1 MRRHCVPLSAAS
13 TSHITSIGGKAV
25 NLAKLLQQ
33 GFPVPEGFVI
43 PATTYERLVE
53 QSGLGGRIR
62 DRIASTSFDHG
73 ASVAACS
80 NDIKAMIRSLELPEE
95 VSSAITGAMNGVRG
109 TNLWAVRSS
118 AVSEDLPEASFAGQ
132 QDTFLNVPAGDVI
145 AHVKECWAS
154 YWNER
159 AIAYRHDA
167 RIPHGEAGV
176 AVVVQRMVD
185 ASRSGVMFTRD
196 PLGDRD
202 TTVIEASWG
211 LGESIV
217 SGIVT
222 PDRFI
227 CDRDRGTVRSRVINT
242 KKKATYLSTRKTT
255 IEDVRHDLQTAPSLT
270 PAQVR
275 QLVDAGRHIEDCFAM
290 PQDVEWAIEGEDLY
304 ILQSRPITTFKQ
316 DEEVLWT
323 RAYGDEYWADVTS
336 PLFFSLLGHYLATYV
351 NREGS
356 QILGYTEL
364 TDKELLHVHKG
375 HIYFNAGVLEQV
387 FTYNPRFS
395 RTKELLNYFPL
406 EDQSRIRNAKTKV
419 ARRLLGELRVML
431 LDPDGSIFRTDKA
444 YRKWAREFLASVREH
459 DAIDLAACT
468 DEELAKLYQ
477 SFESSFLKH
486 YRLIRYGMVTHS
498 IGTNLMIKRWLE
510 AWLGDT
516 NGVLYSSLIS
526 GLKDNKT
533 ITTNIAISQ
542 LASTFRSNERLAHEL
557 ESLPGKQFLEVLRAE
572 PAFERERGAFD
583 AFLDEYGHR
592 SHTREIYF
600 PRWADDPTLVIG
612 ILRSLVSAPAVDMR
626 KLEQERREQ
635 RIETEREIL
644 ERLGAQSGG
653 FLRKR
658 IFKLVLAYAQTYL
671 IFRENQRYYLDHI
684 LLRLRRLFM
693 EFGRRYADA
702 GLFDVPEDVF
712 FLSKEEVF
720 GIRDIDRDELKRTI
734 ARRRDDFE
742 RYRDVLPPKFLKGRI
757 EFDDTVKEDGSLV
770 HVTGTAASPGI
781 VTGTVRVVRSIEN
794 LTDIRQGEILVTTN
808 TDPGWTP
815 VFTKIGGLITETGG
829 ILSHGAVVSR
839 EYRLPAVTAVKGAT
853 TLFSTGQTLTLDG
866 NEGIIY
872 VVEE

>member
-1 MRRHCVPLSAAS
+1 MPRHCVSLSAAS
-13 TSHITSIGGKAV
+13 SSDISSIGGKAV
-25 NLAKLLQQ
+25 NLAKLLHQ
-33 GFPVPEGFVI
+33 GFPVPHGFVI
-43 PATTYERLVE
+43 PATTYEEMLSKDGLDAYIRERLE
-53 QSGLGGRIR
+53 AT
-62 DRIASTSFDHG
+62 DFDDS

-80 NDIKAMIRSLELPEE
+80 ADIKSRIRALDLSNDVAAAIASAMSDIEN
-95 VSSAITGAMNGVRG
+95 SS
-109 TNLWAVRSS
+109 LWAIRSS

-132 QDTFLNVPAGDVI
+132 QDTFLNVTAGDVI
-145 AHVKECWAS
+145 DHVKECWAS

-159 AIAYRHDA
+159 AMTYRHDA
-167 RIPHGEAGV
+167 SIAHDGTGV
-176 AVVVQRMVD
+176 AVVIQGMVD
-185 ASRSGVMFTRD
+185 ATCSGVMFTRD
-196 PLGDRD
+196 PLGERD
-202 TTVIEASWG
+202 TTVIESSWG

-227 CDRDRGTVRSRVINT
+227 CDRDRATVRSQTINT
-242 KKKATYLSTRKTT
+242 KKKATYLSSHRNT
-255 IEDVRHDLQTAPSLT
+255 IEDVRHELQTTASLST
-270 PAQVR
+270 EQLR
-275 QLVDAGRHIEDCFAM
+275 QLVDTGRRIEDYFSA
-290 PQDVEWAIEGEDLY
+290 PQDVEWAFAGDDLF
-304 ILQSRPITTFKQ
+304 ILQSRPITTFAQ
-316 DEEVLWT
+316 DDDVLWT

-356 QILGYTEL
+356 QVLGYKEI

-406 EDQSRIRNAKTKV
+406 EDQARIRNAKTKV

-431 LDPDGSIFRTDKA
+431 LDPDGAIFRTDTA
-444 YRKWAREFLASVREH
+444 YRRWARGFLSFLKTH
-459 DAIDLAACT
+459 DAIDLT
-468 DEELAKLYQ
+468 TKSDRELEELYNT
-477 SFESSFLKH
+477 FESSFIKH

-510 AWLGDT
+510 AWLGDS
-516 NGVLYSSLIS
+516 NGVLYSHLIS
-526 GLKDNKT
+526 GLNDNKT
-533 ITTNIAISQ
+533 ITTNIAISE
-542 LASTFRSNERLAHEL
+542 LASTLRANERLAREL
-557 ESLPGKQFLEVLRAE
+557 EHGTSEQFLATLREDPVYAR
-572 PAFERERGAFD
+572 EREAFD
-583 AFLDEYGHR
+583 TFMAEYGHR

-600 PRWADDPTLVIG
+600 PRWADEPRLVVD
-612 ILRSLVSAPAVDMR
+612 ILRSLASAPPVDMR
-626 KLEQERREQ
+626 ALEQERRRQ
-635 RIETEREIL
+635 RLETQRDIL
-644 ERLGAQSGG
+644 ERMGAIKGG
-653 FLRKR
+653 FLKKR
-658 IFKLVLAYAQTYL
+658 IFRLVLTYAQTYL

-693 EFGRRYADA
+693 EFGRRYANT

-720 GIRDIDRDELKRTI
+720 GIDAFDRGEVRRMIAARRDE
-734 ARRRDDFE
+734 FE

-757 EFDDTVKEDGSLV
+757 EFDDTVKEDGSIV

-781 VTGTVRVVRSIEN
+781 VTGPVRIVRSIEK
-794 LTDIRQGEILVTTN
+794 LGDIKEGEILVTTN

-815 VFTKIGGLITETGG
+815 VFTKIGGLVTETGG

-853 TLFSTGQTLTLDG
+853 TLFTTGQTLTLDG